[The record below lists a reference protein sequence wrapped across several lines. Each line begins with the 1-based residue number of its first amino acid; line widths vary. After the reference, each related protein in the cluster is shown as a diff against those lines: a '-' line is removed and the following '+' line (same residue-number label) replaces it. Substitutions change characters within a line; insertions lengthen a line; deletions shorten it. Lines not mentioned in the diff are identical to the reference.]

1 MKSIKVKAAKVEAE
15 YNAIVEALK
24 RTNFHKTKAAAI
36 LGIDRKT
43 LANRLKRYKIIT
55 GLLKESTEKA
65 A

>member
-1 MKSIKVKAAKVEAE
+1 MKSSQVKAAKIQAE

-24 RTNFHKTKAAAI
+24 RTDFHKTKAAAI

-43 LANRLKRYKIIT
+43 LTNRLKRHKKVI
-55 GLLKESTEKA
+55 GLPQEKSETA